1 MFIMKSIMYHYI
13 RNQNKSFPFFK
24 AIQKKDYK
32 RQLDYFSKN
41 GFVSSFNEF
50 FTAND
55 KFLLTF
61 DDGIKDHIFAAE
73 TLKKYNAIGLFFIP
87 TFPYITNKLLD
98 VHKTHLIISKVKALD
113 VLDELK
119 KYLVKKNINNFYFEK
134 DEIKYKKAYQI
145 LDEEFHRKKFKKIM
159 NYYGNL
165 NLKEK
170 ILDFLLK
177 KFEINV
183 KPEDYYLKKKEI
195 KYIASLGMI
204 IGSHSESHTLL
215 SRLTYQKQLNEIN
228 NSKIF
233 LEKIIKKEIN
243 TFCYPYGGKLSY
255 NTDTKKILATL
266 KFKFAFSV
274 EYRDIK
280 LEDIEDKPFEL
291 PRYDCNLF

>member
-1 MFIMKSIMYHYI
+1 MYHYI
-13 RNQNKSFPFFK
+13 RNENKSFPFFK
-24 AIQKKDYK
+24 AIQKKSYK
-32 RQLDYFSKN
+32 RQLDYFSKK
-41 GFVSSFNEF
+41 GFVSSFNELF
-50 FTAND
+50 IAND

-119 KYLVKKNINNFYFEK
+119 KYLIKKNINNFYFEK
-134 DEIKYKKAYQI
+134 DEIKYKKAYQM

-183 KPEDYYLKKKEI
+183 KPENYYLKKKEI
-195 KYIASLGMI
+195 KYISSLGMI

-243 TFCYPYGGKLSY
+243 TFCYPYGGKFSY
-255 NTDTKKILATL
+255 NTDTKKILAKL

>member
-1 MFIMKSIMYHYI
+1 MKSIMYHYI
-13 RNQNKSFPFFK
+13 RNENKSFPFFK
-24 AIQKKDYK
+24 AIQKKGYK

-50 FTAND
+50 FIAND

-73 TLKKYNAIGLFFIP
+73 TLKKYDAIGLFFIP

-98 VHKTHLIISKVKALD
+98 VHKTHLIISKIKALD

-183 KPEDYYLKKKEI
+183 KPEEYYLKKKEI

-255 NTDTKKILATL
+255 NTDTKKILAKL